1 MPWRRMQSCPHQEP
15 GLLLHHPALP
25 PSEMRV
31 QPKDVDADAVAL
43 EAMDNHV
50 TKRKRDPHP
59 CTHNQ
64 CPQRSDFE
72 RSVFFYF
79 GLRYKVQKRLESQ
92 RPKGAGTIIGGLISG
107 KGGSEVALAWST
119 TG

>member
-1 MPWRRMQSCPHQEP
+1 MWQREKGTLTLARTIN
-15 GLLLHHPALP
+15 ALKDQILR
-25 PSEMRV
+25 EM
-31 QPKDVDADAVAL
+31 
-43 EAMDNHV
+43 
-50 TKRKRDPHP
+50 
-59 CTHNQ
+59 
-64 CPQRSDFE
+64 F
-72 RSVFFYF
+72 FFYF